1 MLHNVHGNLHN
12 HCLLVH
18 TDLTLT
24 TDRLMELFGSVGDK
38 HYVDITRRLLGLPHS
53 VVEEIKRSYQSPTQ
67 RKEAYLDTY
76 THQHPC
82 PSWKKVVE
90 TLTWYGLY
98 QQANEVENTYV
109 QGMHVHLL

>member
-12 HCLLVH
+12 DCLLVH

-24 TDRLMELFGSVGDK
+24 NDRLMELFESVNKINLDYIGWL
-38 HYVDITRRLLGLPHS
+38 VGLPQS
-53 VVEEIKRSYQSPTQ
+53 ALEEIKRSYQSPTQ
-67 RKEAYLDTY
+67 RKDAYLDTY

-90 TLTWYGLY
+90 ALRRCDLY
-98 QQANEVENTYV
+98 QQADEVENTYV
-109 QGMHVHLL
+109 QGMHVRLL